1 MTIATAYESV
11 RAWLFR
17 RELDRRI
24 AHGADPSA
32 SPELRR
38 RARQLVSRGF
48 RARLAAGLRRTI
60 AAAEQPWQQRLTAQV
75 PVQRGAILNERAL
88 LIGLAQLLT
97 EEETVS
103 ARGVARVE
111 QLLTDG
117 RSPRSIT
124 PRPGAR
130 CPRRC
135 GTRGPHCCSVREPS
149 RSGVAS

>member
-1 MTIATAYESV
+1 VTIATAYEAL

-60 AAAEQPWQQRLTAQV
+60 AAAEQPWQQRRTAQV

-88 LIGLAQLLT
+88 LIGLARLLT

-117 RSPRSIT
+117 RSPLYYPA
-124 PRPGAR
+124 PRGALPAALR
-130 CPRRC
+130 HARATLLL
-135 GTRGPHCCSVREPS
+135 G
-149 RSGVAS
+149 